1 MIMKWFVRFSL
12 LVLMVHAVSG
22 CGVAPQR
29 LRVISYNILE
39 GFETDKTMPNGMMRK
54 KAVSDW
60 LYEQQPDIV
69 GFQELNGYSEEKLQ
83 REAAQWGHAYA
94 ATNKTGG
101 YIVGITS
108 RYPIDVIEKRVEGM
122 HHGLIH
128 VRTNGIDVI
137 ATHFSPFQ
145 WSVRNNEAAIVVE
158 KVKTCLHNNQPVIV
172 MGDLNANSPQDADLV
187 TEDYLRHRK
196 ASDDRHDH
204 VQNLEDG
211 KVSFTCLQTLLECG
225 LLDVY
230 VPFKE
235 DSQAGRRMRIDYIL
249 ASQDL
254 AKTVQKAS
262 WLVQPKFKDYSDH
275 YPVVA
280 DFADLN

>member
-1 MIMKWFVRFSL
+1 
-12 LVLMVHAVSG
+12 
-22 CGVAPQR
+22 
-29 LRVISYNILE
+29 
-39 GFETDKTMPNGMMRK
+39 
-54 KAVSDW
+54 
-60 LYEQQPDIV
+60 
-69 GFQELNGYSEEKLQ
+69 LNGYSEEKLQ
-83 REAAQWGHAYA
+83 GEATQWGHAYA

-108 RYPIDVIEKRVEGM
+108 RYPIDMIEKRVEGM

-137 ATHFSPFQ
+137 VTHFSPFQ
-145 WSVRNNEAAIVVE
+145 WSVRNNEAAIVAE
-158 KVKTCLHNNQPVIV
+158 KVKACLQNSQPVIV
-172 MGDLNANSPQDADLV
+172 MGDLNAHSPQDADLV
-187 TEDYLRHRK
+187 TEDYLRRRK
-196 ASDDRHDH
+196 ASDDRYDH

-230 VPFKE
+230 APWKE
-235 DSQAGRRMRIDYIL
+235 DSQMGRRMRIDYIF
-249 ASQDL
+249 ASRDL

-280 DFADLN
+280 DFTGLH